1 MSQRITKVML
11 QNAVAAYART
21 LDAHGLLDSPLIFQ
35 VGNTTYSYAWTVRFD
50 DGSSPVGTDKGI
62 LGYTAR
68 EAYGAL
74 HTIIRVLNDIK
85 FRNEAL

>member
-1 MSQRITKVML
+1 MAQRITKTML
-11 QNAVAAYART
+11 QSAVAAYART
-21 LDAHGLLDSPLIFQ
+21 LDAHELLDSPLHFQ
-35 VGNTTYSYAWTVRFD
+35 VGNTSYGYAWIVRFD
-50 DGSSPVGTDKGI
+50 DGSSPVGVDKGI

-68 EAYGAL
+68 EAHDTL